1 VSIARDCTACER
13 GRSRRANANE
23 VAAEEVLA
31 SLDSLPDDVRKQQR
45 SRADQLVAD
54 VAALK
59 IRTKELRDL
68 DGGMVDVGPDGYKVP
83 QDRQI

>member
-1 VSIARDCTACER
+1 MKSPLKSF
-13 GRSRRANANE
+13 SR
-23 VAAEEVLA
+23 
-31 SLDSLPDDVRKQQR
+31 LDTLPAKIQEQQR
-45 SRADQLVAD
+45 WRADQLVAD